1 MKRNAKLALI
11 CFSMCSLFA
20 FTEAKA
26 QVEKVA
32 VQEVITDTFYVE
44 DLLEVVE
51 EPAVEE
57 VVVEEKESFDDFWEI
72 YYSYST
78 MDFNYDLI
86 ANDLGATTPQHGI
99 GIGMRAIL
107 PLGTDYFTM
116 NYNFGYTFGIRQYS
130 DDYLEGTRSRTLSHT
145 GFVDL
150 GFGGQVFFTKNHKNG
165 IGLSAG
171 FGYDYSE
178 LHLSK
183 APQGYAMVL
192 DSKVIQHAFYVPVGL
207 RLFFGDFSLSGIL
220 RFPAFDIDMTI
231 ESRNPENISPIKDGR
246 TLYMLPLE
254 ISLGFKF

>member
-1 MKRNAKLALI
+1 MKKNAKLALI

-107 PLGTDYFTM
+107 QLGTDYFTM

>member
-1 MKRNAKLALI
+1 MIVNQNLLNMKKHAKLALI

-26 QVEKVA
+26 Q
-32 VQEVITDTFYVE
+32 EVITEEVYVE
-44 DLLEVVE
+44 Q
-51 EPAVEE
+51 A
-57 VVVEEKESFDDFWEI
+57 VEEKESFDDFWEV

-86 ANDLGATTPQHGI
+86 ANDLGALTPQHGI
-99 GIGMRAIL
+99 GIGMRAII

-116 NYNFGYTFGIRQYS
+116 NYNFGYTFGLRQYS
-130 DDYLEGTRSRTLSHT
+130 NNYSDFTRNRTLSHT
-145 GFVDL
+145 MFVDL

-183 APQGYAMVL
+183 APAGYAMVL
-192 DSKVIQHAFYVPVGL
+192 DSKVMQHAFYVPVGL
-207 RLFFGDFSLSGIL
+207 RLFFGDFLLSGTL
-220 RFPAFDIDMTI
+220 RFPVFDIDMTI
-231 ESRNPENISPIKDGR
+231 ESRNPENFSPIKEDR

-254 ISLGFKF
+254 IGIGFKF

>member
-1 MKRNAKLALI
+1 MKKNAKLALI

-44 DLLEVVE
+44 DLLEGVE
-51 EPAVEE
+51 EVAVEE

-130 DDYLEGTRSRTLSHT
+130 DNIHEGTRSRTLSHT

-231 ESRNPENISPIKDGR
+231 ESRNPKNISPIKDGR

>member
-1 MKRNAKLALI
+1 MIVNQNLLNMKKHAKLALI

-26 QVEKVA
+26 Q
-32 VQEVITDTFYVE
+32 EVITEEVYVE
-44 DLLEVVE
+44 Q
-51 EPAVEE
+51 A
-57 VVVEEKESFDDFWEI
+57 VEEKESFDDFWEV

-78 MDFNYDLI
+78 MDFNFDLI
-86 ANDLGATTPQHGI
+86 ANDLGALTPQHGI
-99 GIGMRAIL
+99 GIGMRAII

-116 NYNFGYTFGIRQYS
+116 NYNVGYTFGLREYSNNYS
-130 DDYLEGTRSRTLSHT
+130 DFTRNRTLSHT

-183 APQGYAMVL
+183 APAGYAMVL
-192 DSKVIQHAFYVPVGL
+192 DSKVMQHAFYVPVGL
-207 RLFFGDFSLSGIL
+207 RLFFGDFSLSGTL
-220 RFPAFDIDMTI
+220 RFPVFDIDMTI
-231 ESRNPENISPIKDGR
+231 ESRNPENFSPIKEDR

-254 ISLGFKF
+254 IGIGFKF